1 MTKKIKKPTTVEE
14 WEKVCDNLNSALKS
28 SIKTEEELIR
38 ALDAEKY
45 FNNQFQKR
53 VDKLEDQLVMSHG
66 VIKYLEMKLER
77 PNSV

>member
-14 WEKVCDNLNSALKS
+14 WEKVCENLNSALKS
-28 SIKTEEELIR
+28 SIKMEVELTR
-38 ALDAEKY
+38 ALDAEKF
-45 FNNQFQKR
+45 FNKNFQKKI
-53 VDKLEDQLVMSHG
+53 DKLEDQLVMSHG